1 MLFQGRAIA
10 VQHTAFG
17 PYIDHVVILWGAEYD
32 KSGNIQA
39 IYISDSDDQY
49 QESSVG
55 MKRYLV
61 KNVQGKA
68 RNTSSINPE
77 IRGVE
82 ISYIYTLDLGQ
93 QKWEEYFS
101 K

>member
-1 MLFQGRAIA
+1 MLFQGRSIA
-10 VQHTAFG
+10 FQHT
-17 PYIDHVVILWGAEYD
+17 
-32 KSGNIQA
+32 
-39 IYISDSDDQY
+39 
-49 QESSVG
+49 SSVG

-77 IRGVE
+77 TRGAE
-82 ISYIYTLDLGQ
+82 IGYIYTLDLGQ